1 MTDPLLLALTQR
13 RTDLGWAQVKLAR
26 ELGWNAG
33 HIVRLETGGNP
44 KLSTLRAL
52 ADALG
57 CDLVLVAKPD
67 VRVSKPGGI
76 WPTQGDDRQ

>member
-13 RTDLGWAQVKLAR
+13 RTQLGWAQVKLAR

-33 HIVRLETGGNP
+33 HIVRLETDGNP

-57 CDLVLVAKPD
+57 CDLALVAKD
-67 VRVSKPGGI
+67 GQR
-76 WPTQGDDRQ
+76 